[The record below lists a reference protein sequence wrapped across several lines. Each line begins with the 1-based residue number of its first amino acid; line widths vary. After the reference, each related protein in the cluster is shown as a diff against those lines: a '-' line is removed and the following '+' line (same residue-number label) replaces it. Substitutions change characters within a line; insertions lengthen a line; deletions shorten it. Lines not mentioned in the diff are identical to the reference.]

1 MSHCGTVSMFDPITE
16 QGTLMA
22 RNLRFG
28 ALLIRLL
35 HFICL
40 AIAVLGIIYASR
52 ILQAADPA
60 AAFVFVRLALAG
72 FLVTA
77 LAIVVIITML
87 AARNLA
93 KRVDTLA
100 AALDQGAS
108 GNLTVRVQ
116 VTADDEVGRLAT
128 NLNVMLDTLE
138 NLILSING
146 TTTELAR
153 ISSQNSGA
161 AGQVLKAAEI
171 QSAGVAQTSAAVRGI
186 NSSVGSVAAGVDRLA
201 TSATANA
208 ASIREMAASIHEV
221 RENVTIQTEAIDEVT
236 SAITEMAAVVD
247 QIGANVNS
255 LLQVS
260 STTTASVAEM
270 DSSIKQVESSAR
282 ETVTIS
288 GQVQDDAQQGKAAVE
303 ATIAG
308 INEIRSSSKRTFDSI
323 STLSERVAAIGRILS
338 VIDGIAEQTN
348 LLALNSAII
357 AAQAGEHG
365 KGFAIV
371 AGEIKELANRTRQS
385 TMEIAELIKGVREET
400 GKAVEAIRQTEEKV
414 AEGESLSQNSGAAL
428 YKIVNGVQ
436 MAAGQ
441 VNEIAR
447 TTIEQA
453 KGSQSINSAMRQVA
467 QMVAQIARSCQE
479 QATTNSSIIR
489 MVERM
494 KGCTTQVNNSSLNQE
509 RVGTAIAESTEK
521 MGADF
526 QAIKDACGEQSS
538 WSRQIVLSVE
548 SVQQSADINLESA
561 RLMEAGVE
569 SLSTQI
575 VLLRQEIARLQ
586 VSQERRRP

>member
-1 MSHCGTVSMFDPITE
+1 
-16 QGTLMA
+16 MA

-35 HFICL
+35 HFVCL
-40 AIAVLGIIYASR
+40 VIAVLGIVSASR
-52 ILQAADPA
+52 VLSAADPA
-60 AAFVFVRLALAG
+60 AALVFVRLALAG

-77 LAIVVIITML
+77 LAIVIIIAML

-93 KRVDTLA
+93 KRVENLA

-116 VTADDEVGRLAT
+116 LTADDEVGHLAM

-138 NLILSING
+138 NLILSINA
-146 TTTELAR
+146 TTTELVR
-153 ISSQNSGA
+153 ISGQNSGA

-171 QSAGVAQTSAAVRGI
+171 QSAGVAQTSSAVRGI

-236 SAITEMAAVVD
+236 SAITEMTAVVD
-247 QIGANVNS
+247 QIGAHVNS

-260 STTTASVAEM
+260 SATTASVAEM
-270 DSSIKQVESSAR
+270 DASITQVESSAR
-282 ETVTIS
+282 ETVAIS
-288 GQVQDDAQQGKAAVE
+288 SQVQDDAQQGKAAVE

-308 INEIRSSSKRTFDSI
+308 ISEIRSSSKRTFDSI
-323 STLSERVAAIGRILS
+323 STLSERVAAIDRILS

-371 AGEIKELANRTRQS
+371 AGEIKQLANRTRQS

-428 YKIVNGVQ
+428 HKIVNGVQ
-436 MAAGQ
+436 MAANQ

-447 TTIEQA
+447 STVEQA
-453 KGSQSINSAMRQVA
+453 RGSQSINSAMRQVA
-467 QMVAQIARSCQE
+467 QMVAQIARSCRE
-479 QATTNSSIIR
+479 QAATNSSIMR
-489 MVERM
+489 LVERM
-494 KGCTTQVNNSSLNQE
+494 KGCTAQVNSSSLNQE

-575 VLLRQEIARLQ
+575 TLLRREIARLQ
-586 VSQERRRP
+586 VSQERKRP